1 MRKKEREDL
10 KNEIAYR
17 NMMTKKL
24 GRSMK
29 MFFFIFLLF
38 AAIAIWGFSGL
49 HDNFLTVSASVRDV
63 LKWIGLILGIVFG
76 VLTLMYFLSFQN
88 SKKYTLSLIDK
99 LQKK

>member
-63 LKWIGLILGIVFG
+63 LKWIGLVLGIIFG
-76 VLTLMYFLSFQN
+76 IFDIDLILSV
-88 SKKYTLSLIDK
+88 
-99 LQKK
+99 

>member
-29 MFFFIFLLF
+29 MFFFIFLYLPLLL
-38 AAIAIWGFSGL
+38 IWGFSGL
-49 HDNFLTVSASVRDV
+49 HDN
-63 LKWIGLILGIVFG
+63 VFNCQCFG
-76 VLTLMYFLSFQN
+76 TRCVKMDRLSFRN
-88 SKKYTLSLIDK
+88 CFRCIDTGVFFKLSKF
-99 LQKK
+99 KKIYIIFDR

>member
-1 MRKKEREDL
+1 MKKKEREDL

-17 NMMTKKL
+17 NVMTKRL
-24 GRSMK
+24 GRSLK

-38 AAIAIWGFSGL
+38 AAITVWGFTGWT
-49 HDNFLTVSASVRDV
+49 DNFLIVSDSVRNV
-63 LKWIGLILGIVFG
+63 LKWIGLVLAILFG
-76 VLTLMYFLSFQN
+76 VLTVMYFLSFRN

>member
-38 AAIAIWGFSGL
+38 NLFYCQ
-49 HDNFLTVSASVRDV
+49 HPV
-63 LKWIGLILGIVFG
+63 
-76 VLTLMYFLSFQN
+76 
-88 SKKYTLSLIDK
+88 KKMLSLIIRE
-99 LQKK
+99 QPYA

>member
-17 NMMTKKL
+17 NVMTKKL

-38 AAIAIWGFSGL
+38 AAIAIWGFTGL
-49 HDNFLTVSASVRDV
+49 HDNFLSVGESVRNV
-63 LKWIGLILGIVFG
+63 LKWIGLVFGILFG

-88 SKKYTLSLIDK
+88 SKKYTLNLIDK

>member
-63 LKWIGLILGIVFG
+63 LKWIGLVLGIVFG
-76 VLTLMYFLSFQN
+76 ALTLMYFLSFQN
-88 SKKYTLSLIDK
+88 SKKYTLFLIDK